1 VNISV
6 NAAQATTA
14 LNKFQIKQAV
24 DISMIKKTMDL
35 QESQFDALI
44 SQMSGVMSSSGARI
58 DTRA

>member
-1 VNISV
+1 MNISV